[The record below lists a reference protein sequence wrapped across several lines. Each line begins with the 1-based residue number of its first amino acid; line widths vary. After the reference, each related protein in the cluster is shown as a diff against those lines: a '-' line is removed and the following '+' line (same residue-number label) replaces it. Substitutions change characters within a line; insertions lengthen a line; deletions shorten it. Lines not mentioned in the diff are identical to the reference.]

1 MRFLNR
7 LQPLALLVVRL
18 ALAAIMVAHGYVKVF
33 HGGTAQVMGMVSSW
47 GWPAWVAYLPAWAE
61 FVGGILIGLGLLTRL
76 AALAIL
82 GEMVVA
88 IWKVHWH
95 AGLARPGGMD
105 LPLACAAL
113 AFALIFFG
121 AGLISAD
128 HLIWGRGHKA
138 GQ

>member
-7 LQPLALLVVRL
+7 LQPFALLVARL
-18 ALAAIMVAHGYVKVF
+18 ALAAIMVAYGFPKVF
-33 HGGTAQVMGMVSSW
+33 HGGAAHMVAQVSSW
-47 GWPAWVAYLPAWAE
+47 GWPAWMGYLPGAAE
-61 FVGGILIGLGLLTRL
+61 FGGGILIGLGLLTRL
-76 AALAIL
+76 AALTIL
-82 GEMVVA
+82 GDMLVA

-95 AGLARPGGMD
+95 NGLAKPGGID

-128 HLIWGRGHKA
+128 HLIWGRGHKS
-138 GQ
+138 GG